1 MLRDQLALTGWSNLP
16 EHFKSSILIEKVTGS
31 LTNSVFFVSC
41 PFNSDDKNDLKN
53 GSLPSNDLNSIL
65 IGLILSDAG
74 LYRSSLT
81 ANTRLEMSFGQAYKE
96 FAFFI
101 GELFSPYMTN
111 PVKSVDIKVKD
122 KVYTNYRLKTK
133 SLPLFNHYFEMFY
146 KLDKNSGKY
155 IKIVPE
161 NIKDLMDPIVLA
173 FLIMADGNFDKGR
186 NRVRIY
192 TNCFKKQE
200 VELLALAINNNLGI
214 YTGVLHDR
222 KDQWILTIGAKNLEL
237 LRNTVSPYFHFSM
250 LYRIGL

>member
-1 MLRDQLALTGWSNLP
+1 
-16 EHFKSSILIEKVTGS
+16 
-31 LTNSVFFVSC
+31 
-41 PFNSDDKNDLKN
+41 
-53 GSLPSNDLNSIL
+53 
-65 IGLILSDAG
+65 
-74 LYRSSLT
+74 
-81 ANTRLEMSFGQAYKE
+81 MSFGQAYKE

-111 PVKSVDIKVKD
+111 PVKSVEIKVKD
-122 KVYTNYRLKTK
+122 KVYTNYRLKTR

-146 KLDKNSGKY
+146 KLDENSGKN

-161 NIKDLMDPIVLA
+161 NIQDLLDPVVLA
-173 FLIMADGNFDKGR
+173 YLIMADGNFDKGR

-200 VELLALAINNNLGI
+200 VELLASAIKNNLGI

-222 KDQWILTIGAKNLEL
+222 NDQWILTIGAKNLDL
-237 LRNTVSPYFHFSM
+237 LRTTVSPYFHPSM